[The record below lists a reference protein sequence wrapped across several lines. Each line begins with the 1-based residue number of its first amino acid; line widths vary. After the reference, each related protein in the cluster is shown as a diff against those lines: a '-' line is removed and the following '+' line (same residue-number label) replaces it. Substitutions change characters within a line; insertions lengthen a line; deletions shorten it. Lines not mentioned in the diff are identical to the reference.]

1 MTIKQSPPKE
11 AAEQGFPNLSNGL
24 AELSKSQRQHGERL
38 AAVLLDQPA
47 LNLLYALDR
56 ETSIR
61 WENLPDRTKSDWS
74 DASRAAALL
83 AGAHLCEA
91 GPNRIRLSEYGN
103 KLLTEQTPVEPLSL
117 EEARSLRGTGWQGN
131 LDEMRSSRV
140 L

>member
-1 MTIKQSPPKE
+1 MDEHAQK
-11 AAEQGFPNLSNGL
+11 
-24 AELSKSQRQHGERL
+24 
-38 AAVLLDQPA
+38 LLH
-47 LNLLYALDR
+47 ALDR

-61 WENLPDRTKSDWS
+61 WENLPDRVESDWS

-103 KLLTEQTPVEPLSL
+103 KLLAESTPIEPLPL
-117 EEARSLRGTGWQGN
+117 EEARSLRGTGWQGD

-140 L
+140 NTSSTTVL